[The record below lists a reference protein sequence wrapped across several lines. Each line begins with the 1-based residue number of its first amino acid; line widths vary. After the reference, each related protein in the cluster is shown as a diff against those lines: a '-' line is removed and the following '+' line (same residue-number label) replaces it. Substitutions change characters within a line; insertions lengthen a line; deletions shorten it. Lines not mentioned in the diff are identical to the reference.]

1 MPILPQVALPLV
13 RLLYKFW
20 IDHRVPEQV
29 LDEILAMDLEK
40 EDGKKFGISSDKLAQ
55 LHTAAAISSNDA
67 LIGIRLG
74 QYLSEAEVTLGNIV
88 KSADNLQQGLE
99 ALQRLSSVV
108 SEAGR
113 FQLQN
118 IAGFTYVRF
127 EHFPEVPFTAYQY
140 HMIYAAVL
148 DWIASSYSSFIDDI
162 EFRIDPEKI
171 CRIGLDALLPC
182 EIKEGDGFAI
192 VIPEYLMV
200 VENLNKDPFVHQ
212 QSVKDA
218 QKVVS
223 KRNARLELYSLVRE
237 AIKECLLE
245 RRASQDDV
253 AQQLRMSVR
262 NLQRRLKEA
271 GTNYQSILDDSRE
284 ALALK
289 LIADDDVPLYE
300 ITFLVGYTEPSAFYK
315 AFKRWTGK
323 TPGDF
328 RESVLKSSNPTS
340 EALSVVE

>member
-40 EDGKKFGISSDKLAQ
+40 EDGKKFGISSEKLAQ
-55 LHTAAAISSNDA
+55 LHLAAARASNDE

-74 QYLSEAEVTLGNIV
+74 QFLSEAEVLLGNMV
-88 KSADNLQQGLE
+88 KSAPDLEHGLQ
-99 ALQRLSSVV
+99 ALQRLSTVV

-113 FQLQN
+113 FELEKQGDN
-118 IAGFTYVRF
+118 TRVRF
-127 EHFPEVPFTAYQY
+127 DHFQSVPFTRYQY

-148 DWIASSYSSFIDDI
+148 DWIATSYPRFIDHI
-162 EFRIDPEKI
+162 EFNIDTREI
-171 CRIGLDALLPC
+171 CGAGLNALLPC
-182 EIKEGDGFAI
+182 EIKEADEFAI
-192 VIPEYLMV
+192 VIPDHLMSI
-200 VENLNKDPFVHQ
+200 ENPNQDPKLFQ
-212 QSVKDA
+212 QCLKDA

-223 KRNARLELYSLVRE
+223 KRKARLELYSLVRE

-245 RRASQDDV
+245 RRASQEDV
-253 AQQLRMSVR
+253 AGQLQMSVR

-271 GTNYQSILDDSRE
+271 GTSYQSILDDSRE

-289 LIADDDVPLYE
+289 LIADASVPLYE
-300 ITFLVGYTEPSAFYK
+300 IAFMVGYTEPSAFYK

-323 TPGDF
+323 RPGDY
-328 RESVLKSSNPTS
+328 REGVVKGLNAVN
-340 EALSVVE
+340 EALDEVE